1 MKRNTNRT
9 IGGKAKIERVTADGE
24 PVVRVTFGHWSAV
37 GIFLIVWIT
46 GWSFGCYKL
55 VSDLV
60 SKPFNVGEALFALP
74 FFAGEIFVAWMIL
87 LMIFGRTVFTFRRE
101 GGTKFTGVG
110 SIGFTKEFSFPI
122 KGELCTDEEV
132 RHGSKGGT
140 YTVYRFIVKTQF
152 DLDGPR
158 VIYDSTDGDI
168 VYALCEAAKEIAV
181 TAGAPKLEEKNADEI
196 ADEEAGI
203 ERLDYELLAG
213 RPPKGM
219 SVSRDFEGRIFVV
232 LRRVRWMMAVVLL
245 AAMAFFTWLNWFK
258 FTDVP
263 IPVKIGF
270 VFVMLFPF
278 VLFLSALFGK
288 RTMTLDHGNGTTF
301 FGVGPLGLRRR
312 FEYGG
317 AFNVKVAESAL
328 WVNNERMNELV
339 IAKPDGTQQ
348 KICASWPNDVK
359 PYLAAFLRHPGSAA
373 VDMAA
378 K

>member
-1 MKRNTNRT
+1 
-9 IGGKAKIERVTADGE
+9 
-24 PVVRVTFGHWSAV
+24 
-37 GIFLIVWIT
+37 
-46 GWSFGCYKL
+46 
-55 VSDLV
+55 
-60 SKPFNVGEALFALP
+60 
-74 FFAGEIFVAWMIL
+74 
-87 LMIFGRTVFTFRRE
+87 
-101 GGTKFTGVG
+101 
-110 SIGFTKEFSFPI
+110 
-122 KGELCTDEEV
+122 
-132 RHGSKGGT
+132 
-140 YTVYRFIVKTQF
+140 
-152 DLDGPR
+152 
-158 VIYDSTDGDI
+158 
-168 VYALCEAAKEIAV
+168 
-181 TAGAPKLEEKNADEI
+181 
-196 ADEEAGI
+196 
-203 ERLDYELLAG
+203 
-213 RPPKGM
+213 M

-263 IPVKIGF
+263 IPAKIGF

-373 VDMAA
+373 VGMAV